1 MAKKVTGSRAN
12 KPNDSFG
19 VVNNPNL
26 YKNKYREEVDK
37 EDEDDQVEVEA
48 QDPTEEVATQ
58 EEQLANQ
65 NSFVETPQ
73 KESIDFKKRYD
84 DLKRHYDSKLQEWK
98 GEKQDMVSQL
108 TAVQNSEADV
118 QQNNSNLD
126 QFKNQYPDV
135 YNAIDKIS
143 ESKSELRVKKLEEDL
158 LILKEKEVQL
168 EKDKAYQELLRLQPK
183 FNTLKESDEFTG
195 WLDDQPKSISDGIY
209 NNNVDAKWASR
220 VVDLYN
226 ADIGTTPSKK
236 STINKT
242 QDAAMSVSKTNATQ
256 VATSKQNGKIWK
268 MSEIARLKSWEFEKL
283 ETEIDLARSEGR
295 ITQ

>member
-26 YKNKYREEVDK
+26 YRNSYREEVDK
-37 EDEDDQVEVEA
+37 EDEEDEVVDT

-58 EEQLANQ
+58 EEQSANP
-65 NSFVETPQ
+65 NSFVESQ
-73 KESIDFKKRYD
+73 EKETIDFKKRYD

-108 TAVQNSEADV
+108 NAVQNSEANV
-118 QQNNSNLD
+118 QQNDSNLD

-168 EKDKAYQELLRLQPK
+168 GKDKAYQELLRLQPK
-183 FNTLKESDEFTG
+183 FDTLKESAEFTG

-226 ADIGTTPSKK
+226 ADIGTIPSKK
-236 STINKT
+236 STVNKS

-256 VATSKQNGKIWK
+256 VATSNQNGKIWK
-268 MSEIARLKSWEFEKL
+268 MSDIAKLKSWEFEKL
-283 ETEIDLARSEGR
+283 ETEIDLARTEGR

>member
-26 YKNKYREEVDK
+26 YRNSYREEVDK
-37 EDEDDQVEVEA
+37 EDEEDEVVDT

-58 EEQLANQ
+58 EEQSANP
-65 NSFVETPQ
+65 NSFVESQ
-73 KESIDFKKRYD
+73 EKETIDFKKRYD

-108 TAVQNSEADV
+108 NAVQNSEANV
-118 QQNNSNLD
+118 QQNDSNLD

-168 EKDKAYQELLRLQPK
+168 GKDKAYQELLRLQPK
-183 FNTLKESDEFTG
+183 FDTLKESDEFTG

-226 ADIGTTPSKK
+226 ADIGTIPSKK
-236 STINKT
+236 STVNKS

-256 VATSKQNGKIWK
+256 VATSNQNGKIWK
-268 MSEIARLKSWEFEKL
+268 MSDIAKLKSWEFEKL
-283 ETEIDLARSEGR
+283 ETEIDLARTEGR